1 MGSYWTS
8 VETDQDLDDISEYTE
23 LNWGKSQALEYIN
36 SLIQCFEKLAGS
48 PKLGQEVSEL
58 YPRLRKYNYKAHSVF
73 YISYGDDIM
82 IVRVLGKMQDFYRH
96 LDPG

>member
-23 LNWGKSQALEYIN
+23 LNWGKGQALEYID

-48 PKLGQEVSEL
+48 PALGREVLEL
-58 YPRLRKYNYKAHSVF
+58 YPGLRRYNYKAHSIF
-73 YISYGDDIM
+73 YILDGDDIM
-82 IVRVLGKMQDFYRH
+82 IVRVLGKMQDFLRH
-96 LDPG
+96 LDPE